1 MAIGEII
8 RLGRFF
14 ENGNLVVVAT
24 DHGGMNGPVPGLE
37 NYPESVEALKEA
49 DAILLQSG
57 MITRCL
63 TPAIDKNGEVTIK
76 GKMPKLIVRLNW
88 MTNFFFKARYHR
100 GINCQIVSV
109 AEAVGLGADAVMAS
123 FQLRTGDEKVDA
135 ENVSI
140 FADFIAQKRKLGIP
154 LFGEVYPDDV
164 ILKKT
169 GEMHN
174 YVQDCCRIVA
184 EQGADII
191 KTFYTGKKFSR
202 IVNSTPIPILVLGAS
217 KSSELEA
224 LQKAYDAVNAGAR
237 GVVFGRNIFQS
248 RNPGHFLEA
257 LIRVVKRGE
266 NPTKVSRELQ
276 LT

>member
-8 RLGRFF
+8 RLSRFF

-37 NYPESVEALKEA
+37 NYSKSVESLKKA
-49 DAILLQSG
+49 DAVLLQPG

-63 TPAIDKNGEVTIK
+63 MPAVDTNGELTIV

-88 MTNFFFKARYHR
+88 MTNFFFKADYHR
-100 GINCQIVSV
+100 GINSRIISV

-123 FQLRTGDEKVDA
+123 FQLRTGDEKIDA
-135 ENVSI
+135 ENVDI
-140 FADFIAQKRKLGIP
+140 FADFVAQKRKLGVP
-154 LFGEVYPDDV
+154 LFGEIYPDAA
-164 ILKKT
+164 IIKKA
-169 GEMHN
+169 GVMHD

-191 KTFYTGKKFSR
+191 KTFYTGKMFSR
-202 IVNSTPIPILVLGAS
+202 IVDSTPIPILVLGAS
-217 KSSELEA
+217 KSPEIEA

-248 RNPGHFLEA
+248 RNPGRFLEA
-257 LIRVVKRGE
+257 LIRVVKKGE
-266 NPTKVSRELQ
+266 NPGKVSRELQ
-276 LT
+276 MA